1 MWAELIETSTAQA
14 SDSLLST
21 FSNESFGLTANVRKS
36 GDVFEVIVV
45 DAISGEEVLSTH
57 RPTQEEA
64 EKFAFG
70 LMNPRMIRA
79 PSACGPG
86 CSGRNPDEVEPWVRA
101 IQRGGYK
108 PLISRNLERLR
119 CREAS
124 SSDQDRR
131 AVLVFGIPSFL
142 PLFFWPTIFLQPLK

>member
-14 SDSLLST
+14 NDSLLST

-70 LMNPRMIRA
+70 LMNPLHD
-79 PSACGPG
+79 PSA
-86 CSGRNPDEVEPWVRA
+86 
-101 IQRGGYK
+101 I
-108 PLISRNLERLR
+108 RLR
-119 CREAS
+119 AGMQWS
-124 SSDQDRR
+124 
-131 AVLVFGIPSFL
+131 
-142 PLFFWPTIFLQPLK
+142 